1 MRSVPEPQFLSRLQ
15 RWSLFL
21 SLPRPRGLSLEA
33 KVYQRFAPQIA
44 DSRPFR
50 PSPGHPHRP
59 ATPIAHSPHRIRPTA
74 FAVSPSAA
82 SFARHLAAL
91 SRSITAFLSM
101 NYRIIGTTL
110 PVLELQL
117 NPGDGVFAVSGEL
130 SWMNSAITM
139 NTTTQFGGGGGFF
152 GALKRIAGGGSLFM
166 TDYRAEGGEG
176 LLAFASRVPGSILFV
191 ELSPTETYL
200 IHRHGF
206 LCATHGVELNVAFQ
220 QSLGAG
226 IFGGDGFL
234 LQKVSGTGHAWIE
247 LDGEV
252 VTYDLKPGETMRV
265 HPGHVGMFQE
275 SVGFQITRVPGI
287 KNMLFG
293 GDGIFLAALTG
304 PGRIW
309 LQSLPLSNL
318 AHALQPYL
326 PRTVERV
333 EDAGAGA
340 VIGSVIR
347 GLTK

>member
-1 MRSVPEPQFLSRLQ
+1 
-15 RWSLFL
+15 
-21 SLPRPRGLSLEA
+21 
-33 KVYQRFAPQIA
+33 
-44 DSRPFR
+44 
-50 PSPGHPHRP
+50 
-59 ATPIAHSPHRIRPTA
+59 
-74 FAVSPSAA
+74 
-82 SFARHLAAL
+82 
-91 SRSITAFLSM
+91 M

-117 NPGDGVFAVSGEL
+117 NPGESVYAVSGEL
-130 SWMNSAITM
+130 SWMNSAITL

-152 GALKRIAGGGSLFM
+152 GALKRMAGGGSLFM

-176 LLAFASRVPGSILFV
+176 LLAFATRVPGSILFL
-191 ELSPTETYL
+191 EISPTETYL

-206 LCATHGVELNVAFQ
+206 LCATHGVELNVGFQ
-220 QSLGAG
+220 QTLGAG

-234 LQKVSGTGHAWIE
+234 LQKVNGTGHAWIE

-252 VTYDLKPGETMRV
+252 VTYDLKPGETLRV

-275 SVGFQITRVPGI
+275 SVNFQITRVPGI

-304 PGRIW
+304 PGRVW

-326 PRTVERV
+326 PRAVERV

-347 GLTK
+347 GLTKGG